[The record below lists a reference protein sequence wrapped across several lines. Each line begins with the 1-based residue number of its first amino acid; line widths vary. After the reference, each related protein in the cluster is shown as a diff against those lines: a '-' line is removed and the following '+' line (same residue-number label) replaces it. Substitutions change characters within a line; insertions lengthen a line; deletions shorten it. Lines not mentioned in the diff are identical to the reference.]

1 MLHLR
6 TFFAALRQKHCTSSI
21 TAIYSDCYEFEK
33 WRCTQ
38 SGGVARAGPR
48 VRPLDG
54 GRGGWLGGLY
64 SPQPPA
70 PAYPPPGVFQIN
82 GRIFIKVMA
91 DGTFASS
98 VAGVVSVAWDYSP
111 CRRRY
116 CVQVWFSWRGII
128 RHAGGEIVCTC
139 GARVYGICPL
149 KSTIC
154 ITYCPASCYVYYY
167 PVFMSRVDMIIA
179 TILPFV

>member
-1 MLHLR
+1 MALHPIGWGRARRPAR
-6 TFFAALRQKHCTSSI
+6 TSFGRW
-21 TAIYSDCYEFEK
+21 E
-33 WRCTQ
+33 
-38 SGGVARAGPR
+38 GR
-48 VRPLDG
+48 VV
-54 GRGGWLGGLY
+54 GGLY

-98 VAGVVSVAWDYSP
+98 VAGVVFVAWDYSP

-116 CVQVWFSWRGII
+116 CVQVWFPWRGII

-154 ITYCPASCYVYYY
+154 ITYCPTSCYVYYY

>member
-1 MLHLR
+1 MEH
-6 TFFAALRQKHCTSSI
+6 S
-21 TAIYSDCYEFEK
+21 
-33 WRCTQ
+33 
-38 SGGVARAGPR
+38 
-48 VRPLDG
+48 
-54 GRGGWLGGLY
+54 
-64 SPQPPA
+64 PPA
-70 PAYPPPGVFQIN
+70 SQVWFPWRGIIRHAGGDIVCRCGFRGV
-82 GRIFIKVMA
+82 GL
-91 DGTFASS
+91 FAMQ
-98 VAGVVSVAWDYSP
+98 AERLCARVVSVAWDYSP
-111 CRRRY
+111 CRRRD
-116 CVQVWFSWRGII
+116 CVQVWFPWRGII